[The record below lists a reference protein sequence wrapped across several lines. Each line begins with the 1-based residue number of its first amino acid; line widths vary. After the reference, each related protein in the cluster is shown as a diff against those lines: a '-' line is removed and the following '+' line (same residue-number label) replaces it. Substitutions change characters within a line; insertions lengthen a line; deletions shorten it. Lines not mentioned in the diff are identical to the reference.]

1 MLRISRL
8 QNPYLLPKVQEQ
20 HSGLNLNTVGNDV
33 TPFSVLYENGTF
45 SRVGH
50 NIKNIFHYL
59 MGVGVNPEDDD
70 NVEPEL
76 TVDKNNS
83 LSDDELFKKNLTR
96 LKTLGEEI
104 QALQGALLLMD
115 WDMQINAMP
124 EKSKDYRAWQ
134 ISVLK

>member
-8 QNPYLLPKVQEQ
+8 QNPHLPPKVQEQ
-20 HSGLNLNTVGNDV
+20 HSGLDLNTVGNDV

-45 SRVGH
+45 STVGQ

-59 MGVGVNPEDDD
+59 MGVGVNTEDDD
-70 NVEPEL
+70 NVETEL
-76 TVDKNNS
+76 IVDKNNS

-115 WDMQINAMP
+115 WDMQTNAMP